1 MATFNALD
9 VLLPSAGLNLTYFT
23 VKLKKGEM
31 GFGFD
36 TFGGQEYGTQV
47 WKRKFFLCSSK
58 LILLFYL
65 LACILYN
72 SICQLVLSFGKKE
85 NLF

>member
-47 WKRKFFLCSSK
+47 VIIGS
-58 LILLFYL
+58 IDEGGPADGYL
-65 LACILYN
+65 MAGDQIHMIN
-72 SICQLVLSFGKKE
+72 GV
-85 NLF
+85 

>member
-1 MATFNALD
+1 MTCNLILKLIYRSMATFNAPD
-9 VLLPSAGLNLTYFT
+9 VLLPSAGLNLTNFI

-47 WKRKFFLCSSK
+47 WERKYVF
-58 LILLFYL
+58 
-65 LACILYN
+65 
-72 SICQLVLSFGKKE
+72 V
-85 NLF
+85 

>member
-1 MATFNALD
+1 MTCNLILKLIYRSMAKFNAPD
-9 VLLPSAGLNLTYFT
+9 VLLPSAGLNLTDFI

-47 WKRKFFLCSSK
+47 WKRKYVF
-58 LILLFYL
+58 
-65 LACILYN
+65 
-72 SICQLVLSFGKKE
+72 V
-85 NLF
+85 

>member
-1 MATFNALD
+1 MATFNAPD
-9 VLLPSAGLNLTYFT
+9 VLLPSAGLNLTDFI

-47 WKRKFFLCSSK
+47 VIIGSIDEGGS
-58 LILLFYL
+58 
-65 LACILYN
+65 CIRSPHGWGSDSY
-72 SICQLVLSFGKKE
+72 G
-85 NLF
+85 